1 MLVMRFT
8 YDCLNCRKTQLS
20 NYQRFVLQYVLVLEY
35 FQMNI
40 KKPKLYLSE
49 KELDTTTDSDQLWNL

>member
-1 MLVMRFT
+1 MRFT
-8 YDCLNCRKTQLS
+8 YECLNCRKTQLP

-40 KKPKLYLSE
+40 KKRKLYLSE
-49 KELDTTTDSDQLWNL
+49 KELDTTTDSDQLWKL